1 MSRQHGTY
9 ESLEKLASDEE
20 KKKAKAEYDR
30 LYRLKN
36 KKLIQEKKRIYN
48 ESEAGRAMQK
58 RQRQNNKKSGYH
70 NAFCR
75 KPEQRQ
81 KEKINRYKR
90 LGLLGLKKHCIGCSK
105 DKFVME
111 FQSMRVFPDGRNYL
125 CNDCENYQQ
134 RELGVSTK
142 GTIQLLVTTCNCRL
156 SRYDFAKHP
165 YLIESRKYLTTI
177 NKLLK

>member
-1 MSRQHGTY
+1 M
-9 ESLEKLASDEE
+9 ADEE

-30 LYRLKN
+30 LYRLRNRERIKERN
-36 KKLIQEKKRIYN
+36 RIYN

-58 RQRQNNKKSGYH
+58 RQRQKNKESGYH

-81 KEKINRYKR
+81 NEKKNRYKR
-90 LGLLGLKKHCIGCSK
+90 RGILGLKKLCTGCSK

-125 CNDCENYQQ
+125 CNDCEDYQQ

-142 GTIQLLVTTCNCRL
+142 GTIQLLVSTCDYRL